1 MKNILTGFI
10 VLIFISLHA
19 NGQLPQDTLYLKN
32 GYNAVGKFLWESKEE
47 CRFKTSEGI
56 YFSFSPDEVE
66 KIVIAPKMIMRKVN
80 PDTLNADQL
89 NLYNNKAVKMRNTG
103 RILTLTGAGIVI
115 VTTGIIIGINILYS
129 SDGEPGE
136 TMGPLLGSFY
146 VGSVGGL
153 VGISCA
159 AVGIPLWTIGGSRK
173 AKAEVA
179 LQKFNIAP
187 EGSMAVGLGITI
199 RF

>member
-89 NLYNNKAVKMRNTG
+89 NMYKVKAVKMRNAG
-103 RILTLTGAGIVI
+103 MIVTLGGIGVAATGIVL
-115 VTTGIIIGINILYS
+115 GILSFPEQNPDEPDMPLGSYYIIGIS
-129 SDGEPGE
+129 G
-136 TMGPLLGSFY
+136 M
-146 VGSVGGL
+146 VGIASTL
-153 VGISCA
+153 VG
-159 AVGIPLWTIGGSRK
+159 VPLWAVGGSRK

-187 EGSMAVGLGITI
+187 EGSMAVGLRITI

>member
-10 VLIFISLHA
+10 ILIFISLHA

-89 NLYNNKAVKMRNTG
+89 NMYKVKAVKMRNAG
-103 RILTLTGAGIVI
+103 MIVTLGGIGVAATGIVL
-115 VTTGIIIGINILYS
+115 GILSFPEQNPDEPVMPLGSYYIIGIS
-129 SDGEPGE
+129 G
-136 TMGPLLGSFY
+136 M
-146 VGSVGGL
+146 VGIASTL
-153 VGISCA
+153 VG
-159 AVGIPLWTIGGSRK
+159 VPLWAVGGSRK

>member
-89 NLYNNKAVKMRNTG
+89 NMYKVKAVKMRNAG
-103 RILTLTGAGIVI
+103 MIVTLGGIGVAATGIVL
-115 VTTGIIIGINILYS
+115 GILSFPEQNPDEPVMPLGSYYIIGIS
-129 SDGEPGE
+129 G
-136 TMGPLLGSFY
+136 M
-146 VGSVGGL
+146 VGIASTL
-153 VGISCA
+153 VG
-159 AVGIPLWTIGGSRK
+159 VPLWAVGGSRK

>member
-56 YFSFSPDEVE
+56 YFSFSPDDVE

-89 NLYNNKAVKMRNTG
+89 NMYKVKAVKMRNAG
-103 RILTLTGAGIVI
+103 MIVTLGGIGVAATGIVL
-115 VTTGIIIGINILYS
+115 GILSFPEQNPDEPVMSLGSYYIIGIS
-129 SDGEPGE
+129 G
-136 TMGPLLGSFY
+136 M
-146 VGSVGGL
+146 VGIASTL
-153 VGISCA
+153 VG
-159 AVGIPLWTIGGSRK
+159 VPLWAVGGSRK

>member
-1 MKNILTGFI
+1 VKNILIGVI
-10 VLIFISLHA
+10 ILIFISLHA
-19 NGQLPQDTLYLKN
+19 SGQQAQDTLYLKN
-32 GYNAVGKFLWESKEE
+32 GNSAVGKFLWESKEE

-103 RILTLTGAGIVI
+103 RVLTISGVSIIAAGIV
-115 VTTGIIIGINILYS
+115 TGVILMNTGEPTDDPEDKHGPWLEFSIIGIAGVI
-129 SDGEPGE
+129 GIPC
-136 TMGPLLGSFY
+136 T
-146 VGSVGGL
+146 L
-153 VGISCA
+153 VG
-159 AVGIPLWTIGGSRK
+159 VPLWSVGGSRK

-187 EGSMAVGLGITI
+187 EGSMVLGLGITI

>member
-80 PDTLNADQL
+80 PDTLNADLL
-89 NLYNNKAVKMRNTG
+89 NMYKVKAVKMRN
-103 RILTLTGAGIVI
+103 AGMI
-115 VTTGIIIGINILYS
+115 VTLGGIGVAATGIILGILSFPEQNPDEPVMPLGSYYIIGIS
-129 SDGEPGE
+129 G
-136 TMGPLLGSFY
+136 M
-146 VGSVGGL
+146 VGIASTL
-153 VGISCA
+153 VG
-159 AVGIPLWTIGGSRK
+159 VPLWAVGGSRK

-187 EGSMAVGLGITI
+187 ESSMTLGLGITI
-199 RF
+199 TF

>member
-89 NLYNNKAVKMRNTG
+89 NMYKVKAVKMRNAG
-103 RILTLTGAGIVI
+103 MIVTLGGIGVAATGIVL
-115 VTTGIIIGINILYS
+115 GILSFPEQNPDEPDMPLGSYYIIGIS
-129 SDGEPGE
+129 G
-136 TMGPLLGSFY
+136 M
-146 VGSVGGL
+146 VGIASTL
-153 VGISCA
+153 VG
-159 AVGIPLWTIGGSRK
+159 VPLWAVGGSRK

-187 EGSMAVGLGITI
+187 EGSIALGLGITI

>member
-10 VLIFISLHA
+10 ILIFISLHA

-89 NLYNNKAVKMRNTG
+89 NMYKVKAVKMRNAG
-103 RILTLTGAGIVI
+103 MIVTLGGIGVA
-115 VTTGIIIGINILYS
+115 TTGIVLGILSFPEQNPDEPVMPLGSYYIIGIS
-129 SDGEPGE
+129 G
-136 TMGPLLGSFY
+136 M
-146 VGSVGGL
+146 VGIASTL
-153 VGISCA
+153 VG
-159 AVGIPLWTIGGSRK
+159 VPLWAVGGSRK

>member
-10 VLIFISLHA
+10 ILIFISLHA

-89 NLYNNKAVKMRNTG
+89 NIYKVKAVKMRNTG
-103 RILTLTGAGIVI
+103 MIVTLGGIGVAATGIVL
-115 VTTGIIIGINILYS
+115 GILSFPEQNPDEPDMPLGSYYIIGIS
-129 SDGEPGE
+129 G
-136 TMGPLLGSFY
+136 M
-146 VGSVGGL
+146 VGIASTL
-153 VGISCA
+153 VG
-159 AVGIPLWTIGGSRK
+159 VPLWAVGGSRK

-187 EGSMAVGLGITI
+187 EGSIALGLGITI

>member
-1 MKNILTGFI
+1 MKNILTDFI

-89 NLYNNKAVKMRNTG
+89 NMYKVKAVKVRNAG
-103 RILTLTGAGIVI
+103 MIGTLGGIGVAATGIVL
-115 VTTGIIIGINILYS
+115 GILSFPEQNP
-129 SDGEPGE
+129 DEPV
-136 TMGPLLGSFY
+136 MPLGSFY
-146 VGSVGGL
+146 IIGISGMVGIASTL
-153 VGISCA
+153 VG
-159 AVGIPLWTIGGSRK
+159 VPLWAVGGSRK

>member
-10 VLIFISLHA
+10 ILIFISLHA

-89 NLYNNKAVKMRNTG
+89 NMYKVKAVKMRNAG
-103 RILTLTGAGIVI
+103 MIVTLGGIGVAATGIVL
-115 VTTGIIIGINILYS
+115 GILSFPEQNPDEPVMPLGSYYIIGIS
-129 SDGEPGE
+129 G
-136 TMGPLLGSFY
+136 M
-146 VGSVGGL
+146 VGIASTL
-153 VGISCA
+153 VG
-159 AVGIPLWTIGGSRK
+159 VPLWAVGGSRK
-173 AKAEVA
+173 AKAEIA

>member
-32 GYNAVGKFLWESKEE
+32 GYSAVGKFLWESKEE
-47 CRFKTSEGI
+47 CKFKTSEGI

-89 NLYNNKAVKMRNTG
+89 NMYKVKAVKMRNAG
-103 RILTLTGAGIVI
+103 MIVTLGGIGVAATGIVL
-115 VTTGIIIGINILYS
+115 GILSFPEQNPDEPVMPLGSYYIIGIS
-129 SDGEPGE
+129 G
-136 TMGPLLGSFY
+136 M
-146 VGSVGGL
+146 VGIASTL
-153 VGISCA
+153 VG
-159 AVGIPLWTIGGSRK
+159 VPLWAVGGSRK

>member
-66 KIVIAPKMIMRKVN
+66 KIVIAPKIIMRKVN

-89 NLYNNKAVKMRNTG
+89 NMYKVKAVKMRNAG
-103 RILTLTGAGIVI
+103 MIVTLGGIGVAATGIVL
-115 VTTGIIIGINILYS
+115 GILSFPEQNPDEPVMPLGSYYIIGIS
-129 SDGEPGE
+129 G
-136 TMGPLLGSFY
+136 M
-146 VGSVGGL
+146 VGIASTL
-153 VGISCA
+153 VG
-159 AVGIPLWTIGGSRK
+159 VPLWAVGGSRK

>member
-80 PDTLNADQL
+80 PDTLNADKL
-89 NLYNNKAVKMRNTG
+89 NMYKVKAVKMRNAG
-103 RILTLTGAGIVI
+103 MIVTLGGIGVA
-115 VTTGIIIGINILYS
+115 TTGIVLGILSFPEQNPDEPVMPLGSYYIIGIS
-129 SDGEPGE
+129 G
-136 TMGPLLGSFY
+136 M
-146 VGSVGGL
+146 VGIASTL
-153 VGISCA
+153 VG
-159 AVGIPLWTIGGSRK
+159 VPLWAVGGSRK

>member
-32 GYNAVGKFLWESKEE
+32 GYNAVGKFLSESKEE

-66 KIVIAPKMIMRKVN
+66 NIVIAPKMIMRKVN

-89 NLYNNKAVKMRNTG
+89 NMYKVKAVKMRNAG
-103 RILTLTGAGIVI
+103 MIVTLGGIGVAATGIVL
-115 VTTGIIIGINILYS
+115 GILSFPVQNPDEPVMPLGSYYIIGIS
-129 SDGEPGE
+129 G
-136 TMGPLLGSFY
+136 M
-146 VGSVGGL
+146 VGIASTL
-153 VGISCA
+153 VG
-159 AVGIPLWTIGGSRK
+159 VPLWAVGGSRK

-187 EGSMAVGLGITI
+187 EGSMALGLGITI
-199 RF
+199 TF

>member
-10 VLIFISLHA
+10 VFMFISLHA

-89 NLYNNKAVKMRNTG
+89 NMYKVKAVKMRNAG
-103 RILTLTGAGIVI
+103 MIVTLGGIGVAATGIVL
-115 VTTGIIIGINILYS
+115 GILSFPEQNPDEPVMPLGSYYIIGIS
-129 SDGEPGE
+129 G
-136 TMGPLLGSFY
+136 M
-146 VGSVGGL
+146 VGIASTL
-153 VGISCA
+153 VG
-159 AVGIPLWTIGGSRK
+159 VPLWAVGGSRK

>member
-89 NLYNNKAVKMRNTG
+89 NMFKVKAVKMRNAG
-103 RILTLTGAGIVI
+103 MIVTLGGIGVAATGIVL
-115 VTTGIIIGINILYS
+115 GILSFPEQNPDEPVMPLGSYYIIGIS
-129 SDGEPGE
+129 G
-136 TMGPLLGSFY
+136 M
-146 VGSVGGL
+146 VGIASTL
-153 VGISCA
+153 VG
-159 AVGIPLWTIGGSRK
+159 VPLWAVGGSRK

-179 LQKFNIAP
+179 LQKFNISP
-187 EGSMAVGLGITI
+187 EGSMAVGLGMTI

>member
-32 GYNAVGKFLWESKEE
+32 GYNAVGKFLWESEEE
-47 CRFKTSEGI
+47 CKFKTSEGI

-89 NLYNNKAVKMRNTG
+89 NMYKVKAVKMRNAG
-103 RILTLTGAGIVI
+103 MIVTLGGIGVAATGIVL
-115 VTTGIIIGINILYS
+115 GILSFPEQNPDEPVMPLGSYYIIGIS
-129 SDGEPGE
+129 G
-136 TMGPLLGSFY
+136 M
-146 VGSVGGL
+146 VGIASTL
-153 VGISCA
+153 VG
-159 AVGIPLWTIGGSRK
+159 VPLWAVGGSRK

>member
-89 NLYNNKAVKMRNTG
+89 NMYKVKAVKMRNAG
-103 RILTLTGAGIVI
+103 MIVTLGGIGVAATGIVL
-115 VTTGIIIGINILYS
+115 GILSFPEQNP
-129 SDGEPGE
+129 DEPV
-136 TMGPLLGSFY
+136 MPLGSFY
-146 VGSVGGL
+146 IIGISGMVGIASTL
-153 VGISCA
+153 VG
-159 AVGIPLWTIGGSRK
+159 VPLWAVGGSRK

>member
-32 GYNAVGKFLWESKEE
+32 GYSAVGKFLWESKEE

-89 NLYNNKAVKMRNTG
+89 NMYKVKAVKMRNAG
-103 RILTLTGAGIVI
+103 MIVTLGGIGVAATGIVL
-115 VTTGIIIGINILYS
+115 GILSFPEQNPDEPVMPLGSYYIIGIS
-129 SDGEPGE
+129 G
-136 TMGPLLGSFY
+136 M
-146 VGSVGGL
+146 VGIASTL
-153 VGISCA
+153 VG
-159 AVGIPLWTIGGSRK
+159 VPLWAVGGSRK

>member
-89 NLYNNKAVKMRNTG
+89 NIYKVKAVKMRNTG
-103 RILTLTGAGIVI
+103 MIVTLGGIGVAATGIVL
-115 VTTGIIIGINILYS
+115 GILSFPEQNPDEPDMPLGSLYIIGIS
-129 SDGEPGE
+129 G
-136 TMGPLLGSFY
+136 M
-146 VGSVGGL
+146 VGIASTL
-153 VGISCA
+153 VG
-159 AVGIPLWTIGGSRK
+159 VPLWAVGGSRK

-187 EGSMAVGLGITI
+187 EGSIALGLGITI

>member
-1 MKNILTGFI
+1 MKNILKGAI
-10 VLIFISLHA
+10 ILIFISLRA
-19 NGQLPQDTLYLKN
+19 SGQQAQDTLYLKN

-103 RILTLTGAGIVI
+103 RVLTISGISIIAAGIV
-115 VTTGIIIGINILYS
+115 TGVIMLNTAEPTGPPEDPHGSMLGYGVIALAGMIGI
-129 SDGEPGE
+129 PC
-136 TMGPLLGSFY
+136 T
-146 VGSVGGL
+146 L
-153 VGISCA
+153 VG
-159 AVGIPLWTIGGSRK
+159 VPLWSVGGSRK
-173 AKAEVA
+173 AKAELS
-179 LQKFNIAP
+179 LQKFNVTP
-187 EGSMAVGLGITI
+187 ENSMALGLGITI

>member
-56 YFSFSPDEVE
+56 YFSFSPDEIE

-80 PDTLNADQL
+80 PDTLSYDLL
-89 NLYNNKAVKMRNTG
+89 NLYRHKAVKLRNAG
-103 RILTLTGAGIVI
+103 MILTIGSAGIFTLGVIVSYNMDKNGTGGEWGPAYPLIIGTLVGTGAFIVG
-115 VTTGIIIGINILYS
+115 V
-129 SDGEPGE
+129 
-136 TMGPLLGSFY
+136 
-146 VGSVGGL
+146 
-153 VGISCA
+153 
-159 AVGIPLWTIGGSRK
+159 PLWTVGRSRMT
-173 AKAEVA
+173 KAELT
-179 LQKFNIAP
+179 LQKFNVVP
-187 EGSMAVGLGITI
+187 ENSMALGLGITI

>member
-1 MKNILTGFI
+1 MKNILTGFM

-89 NLYNNKAVKMRNTG
+89 NMYKVKAVKMRNAG
-103 RILTLTGAGIVI
+103 MIVTLGGIGVAATGIVL
-115 VTTGIIIGINILYS
+115 GILSFPEQNPDEPVMPLGSYYIIGIS
-129 SDGEPGE
+129 G
-136 TMGPLLGSFY
+136 M
-146 VGSVGGL
+146 VGIASTL
-153 VGISCA
+153 VG
-159 AVGIPLWTIGGSRK
+159 VPLWAVGGSRK

>member
-32 GYNAVGKFLWESKEE
+32 GYSAVGKFLWESKEE

-89 NLYNNKAVKMRNTG
+89 NMYKVKAVKMRNAG
-103 RILTLTGAGIVI
+103 MIVTLGGIGVAATGIVL
-115 VTTGIIIGINILYS
+115 GILSFPEQNPDEPVMPLGSYYIIGIS
-129 SDGEPGE
+129 G
-136 TMGPLLGSFY
+136 M
-146 VGSVGGL
+146 VGIASTL
-153 VGISCA
+153 VG
-159 AVGIPLWTIGGSRK
+159 VPLWAVGGSRK
-173 AKAEVA
+173 TKAEFT

-187 EGSMAVGLGITI
+187 ENSMAFGVGITI